1 VRSSVVA
8 LVLGAVAGCSS
19 TSSTSTTTP
28 PADGGVVGDG
38 GGGTDGSSGDA
49 AAANPDQEKAYCDA
63 VASHATCGGGGSSD
77 TCTDSAKCLYGRLM
91 TSVAAAAY
99 DACYSAPSCKS
110 DDDCVNEAGKAAA
123 GNDASTSYTNDC
135 LAKTTEC
142 SLTSKNELCGAA
154 VFAYTGTGEAFKACL
169 AKTCSEIQACWDAAL
184 VPIKSCKG

>member
-1 VRSSVVA
+1 MRACVVA
-8 LVLGAVAGCSS
+8 LFALAGCSS

-28 PADGGVVGDG
+28 PGDG
-38 GGGTDGSSGDA
+38 GGIADSSAATDGGPTDA
-49 AAANPDQEKAYCDA
+49 GAANPDQEKAYCDA
-63 VASHATCGGGGSSD
+63 VASHATCGGGGSTD
-77 TCTDSAKCLYGRLM
+77 TCLESSKCLYGRLM

-135 LAKTTEC
+135 LAKTNEC

-169 AKTCSEIQACWDAAL
+169 AKTCSEIEACWDTAL
-184 VPIKSCKG
+184 APIKSCKG